1 MAGFGNAF
9 IALFAWAA
17 SVSGPFDGMERITP
31 EMAVER
37 AAKCGLGPA
46 TIRYEDELQSDI
58 LSIPNAA
65 SATEG
70 QLSCL
75 DSATGF
81 GIFVELP
88 ASLQPRF
95 DAIREARASA
105 MMKVEASEW
114 LSKRG
119 LLDRVPKY
127 VSGTTDDAAFTQAV
141 EQLCGPK
148 TKGAFQSQYGSHAL
162 SPEWMKSLGF
172 PLKEADMEAMSCL
185 LNVTAVAGYGVAI
198 IGNEAY
204 RR

>member
-1 MAGFGNAF
+1 MAGFGSAF
-9 IALFAWAA
+9 IAFAAWAS
-17 SVSGPFDGMERITP
+17 SVGGPFEGMERFTP

-58 LSIPNAA
+58 LSVPNAA
-65 SATEG
+65 SATDS

-95 DAIREARASA
+95 DAVREARAAA
-105 MMKVEASEW
+105 MMRAEAREW

-119 LLDRVPKY
+119 LLERVPKY
-127 VSGTTDDAAFTQAV
+127 LPGTTDEAAFTRAV
-141 EQLCGPK
+141 EHLCGPR
-148 TKGAFQSQYGSHAL
+148 TKGAFQSQYGPHAL
-162 SPEWMKSLGF
+162 SPEWIQNLGL
-172 PLKEADMEAMSCL
+172 PPKDEDMEAMSCL
-185 LNVTAVAGYGVAI
+185 LNVTTVAGFSVGF